1 MRSAF
6 VSACDNMLNKD
17 ENSVVL
23 LGDIGVHGFQKLK
36 DLFPSRIMNLGI
48 LEQSMV
54 GVGAGFASRG
64 IIPTLHTIA
73 PFLVERALEQI
84 KVDFG
89 YQALPGNFVSVGASF
104 DYSSLGCTHHCPA
117 DVETLSNVPGVDIY
131 IPGHDLEF
139 TKLFEENW
147 NSGGINY
154 FRLSSLTNATQI
166 QLSIGETRRIKE
178 GKEAVVVAV
187 GPILDNAIEG
197 LSVLDVELHYVNS
210 MAHANELLFD
220 SNLHDVPFITIEPY
234 YPGSVLSKSLDHL
247 RSYNLKP
254 YTFGVLREFSRDY
267 GTLENH
273 LETHRLD
280 AKSLN
285 AQIRRLL

>member
-17 ENSVVL
+17 ENSVLL

-89 YQALPGNFVSVGASF
+89 YQSLPGNFVSVGASF

-117 DVETLSNVPGVDIY
+117 DIETLSNVPGVNIY

-154 FRLSSLTNATQI
+154 FRLSSLTNATAI
-166 QLSIGETRRIKE
+166 QLSSGETRRIKE
-178 GKEAVVVAV
+178 GKAAVVVAV

-197 LSVLDVELHYVNS
+197 LSDLDIELHYINS
-210 MAHANELLFD
+210 MVHAKELFFD
-220 SNLHDVPFITIEPY
+220 SNLRDVPFITIEPY
-234 YPGSVLSKSLDHL
+234 YPGSVLSKSLEHL
-247 RSYNLKP
+247 RSLNLKP

-273 LETHRLD
+273 LESNNLD

-285 AQIRRLL
+285 TQIGTLL